1 MKIVIDMRIYGPEP
15 GGPGRYN
22 QKLLENLIKIDKH
35 NQYILLL
42 KNKPAN
48 LPHLPMNFSIKICNC
63 HWYSWKE
70 QFILPFVLKKLKPD
84 LVHFTHFNV
93 PLFYNKAFVVTIH
106 DLIMTKFPSRKTS
119 TLNKLF
125 FVVKRLAYNIT
136 IKHAVRKSQN
146 IIAISKF
153 TAQDIIKYFKLDNKQ
168 TEKIK
173 VIYNGVD
180 FDIKQNNAKANLPSK
195 YLLYVGNAYPHK
207 NLYFLI
213 KVFKEFIKRHP
224 EYYLVLVG
232 NKNYFYKKVED
243 YAHRII
249 GPKQEK
255 IIFAN
260 FVPDNKLASYYH
272 QATAYVFPSLY
283 EGFGLPPLEAM
294 HFDTPVLSSNQSCLP
309 EILGEAALYFD
320 PENKQDLLNK
330 LEQIISDPELRNKLI
345 NTGQE
350 QIKLYSWHKT
360 AQEILE
366 VYKNLV

>member
-22 QKLLENLIKIDKH
+22 QKLLENLIKIDTH
-35 NQYILLL
+35 NQYILLFES
-42 KNKPAN
+42 KPDN
-48 LPHLPMNFSIKICNC
+48 LPHLPMNFSIKIVNI
-63 HWYSWKE
+63 HWYSFKE
-70 QFILPFVLKKLKPD
+70 QFILPFILNKIKPD

-106 DLIMTKFPSRKTS
+106 DLIMTRFPSRKTS

-125 FVVKRLAYNIT
+125 FVIKRLAYNIT
-136 IKHAVRKSQN
+136 IKHAVKKSKN

-168 TEKIK
+168 AEKIK
-173 VIYNGVD
+173 TIHNGVD
-180 FDIKQNNAKANLPSK
+180 FPVVENNIKANLPSK
-195 YLLYVGNAYPHK
+195 YLLYVCNAYPHK

-213 KVFKEFIKRHP
+213 KAFKKFIISHP

-232 NKNYFYKKVED
+232 NKNYFYNKLKDYTNKLFDQQKEKV
-243 YAHRII
+243 
-249 GPKQEK
+249 
-255 IIFAN
+255 IFAG
-260 FVPDNKLASYYH
+260 FVPDNKLASYYN

-294 HFDTPVLSSNQSCLP
+294 HFDTPVLSSDQSCMP
-309 EILGEAALYFD
+309 EILGNAALYFD
-320 PENKQDLLNK
+320 PKNKEDLLNK
-330 LEQIISDPELRNKLI
+330 LEQIISGQDLRNKLT

-350 QIKLYSWHKT
+350 QIKLYSWYKT
-360 AQEILE
+360 AQEIQQL
-366 VYKNLV
+366 YKTID